1 MDSVTSIAVLK
12 RLQHEAESADVYH
25 ACTYAIQTM
34 QEVEELRKKLRRSVM
49 VPCKVGDTIYSIIGE
64 KVKGYK
70 VDSIRIDEDEIYL
83 MADGV
88 GVKESL
94 IGTYYFYSQELA
106 QAEFDKKWKQ
116 KRCQ

>member
-1 MDSVTSIAVLK
+1 MDNITILK
-12 RLQHEAESADVYH
+12 QIQLEAESADVYH
-25 ACTYAIQTM
+25 ACTKAIQAM

-64 KVKGYK
+64 KVKGYQ
-70 VDSIRIDEDEIYL
+70 VDSIRVDAEEIYL
-83 MADGV
+83 MADGISIR
-88 GVKESL
+88 ESL
-94 IGTYYFYSQELA
+94 LGTYYFYSQELA